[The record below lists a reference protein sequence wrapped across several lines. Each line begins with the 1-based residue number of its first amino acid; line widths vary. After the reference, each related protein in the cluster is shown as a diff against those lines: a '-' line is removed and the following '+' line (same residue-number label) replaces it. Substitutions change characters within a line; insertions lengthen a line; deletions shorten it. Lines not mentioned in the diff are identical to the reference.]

1 MACYPVPVPQVS
13 KSIRFAIIGPGRA
26 AARFAHGLQAVEN
39 TSLAAIWG
47 RNSDRARAFAGK
59 FSDPIVAPTLNDLLS
74 SNIDA
79 VYIATHPDTHAE
91 FCLQALAAG
100 IHVLCEKPAALNVC
114 QLQTVL
120 SAARRHDRL
129 FMEAMKPPFFPLY
142 QRLRR
147 HLESDPIGLIGFVRA
162 GHCDSSIGPDYP
174 LHFAELGGG
183 GIMGIGPYEAFL
195 ALDWLGPL
203 KRVQTM
209 GRLNS
214 EGVDNFAIFQTEHER
229 GLAQLHTGIDLLSHG
244 DALLSGPGG
253 YVLLRAN
260 WWNPSYATVHYLDG
274 RIVEIDSPYT
284 GSGFNYETTHFCD
297 LIRQDLRESPVIP
310 HALSLGMARLLEEA
324 RVALGVHFPAE
335 TKIDDRHPFDKA
347 TGLDTGG
354 FIPGNDLHPG
364 HPHDSHLGSYYGT
377 APSLVQAVL
386 DRWLETPD
394 RLFVENY
401 TFIDFGSGKGRV
413 VLIASKLP
421 FRKCIGVELNPDLNA
436 IAADN
441 FARWQQSGNPRS
453 PLEAVCQDALA
464 FEFPPGPCL
473 VYLFNPFPSQV
484 LAHLID
490 RIAEAFAGRPG
501 QLDLL
506 YVNAEFKDLLDQH
519 QGFTPLWQ
527 MPVTMSAEDA
537 AADLLHQVDASGR
550 KPYAEDSQDPCVAW
564 RFTGSTN
571 VTPA

>member
-1 MACYPVPVPQVS
+1 MIESVD
-13 KSIRFAIIGPGRA
+13 SIRWGIIGPGRA
-26 AARFAHGLQAVEN
+26 ATRFAVGLEVVVGATIEVV
-39 TSLAAIWG
+39 WG
-47 RNSDRARAFAGK
+47 RSSDRAQAYATK
-59 FSDPIVAPTLNDLLS
+59 FSVPTVAPTIEGLLS
-74 SNIDA
+74 ANIDA
-79 VYIATHPDTHAE
+79 VYISTHADTHAE
-91 FCLQALAAG
+91 FCIQALAAG
-100 IHVLCEKPAALNVC
+100 KHVLCEKPATLNLR
-114 QLQTVL
+114 QLQEVL
-120 SAARRHDRL
+120 AVARTHNHI

-147 HLESDPIGLIGFVRA
+147 HLESDPIGPIGFVRA
-162 GHCDSSIGPDYP
+162 GHCDSSITPDYP

-214 EGVDNFAIFQTEHER
+214 EGVDNFALFQTEHER
-229 GLAQLHTGIDLLSHG
+229 GMAQLHTGIDLLSRG
-244 DALLSGPGG
+244 DALLCGPRG

-260 WWNPSYATVHYLDG
+260 WWNPTHATVHYLDG
-274 RIVEIDSPYT
+274 RIVEIDEPYT
-284 GSGFNYETTHFCD
+284 SSGFNYETTHFCD
-297 LIRQDLRESPVIP
+297 LIRRGLRESPVIP
-310 HALSLGMARLLEEA
+310 HALSFGMARLLEEA
-324 RVALGVHFPAE
+324 RLALGVHFPGE
-335 TKIDDRHPFDKA
+335 NRPRTIEDRHPFDQS
-347 TGLDTGG
+347 TGLDTSG
-354 FIPGNDLHPG
+354 FIPGSQLNSALPN
-364 HPHDSHLGSYYGT
+364 DSHIGSYYGT
-377 APSLVQAVL
+377 PPSLAQTMI

-421 FRKCIGVELNPDLNA
+421 FRKCIGVELNSELNT
-436 IAADN
+436 IATQN
-441 FARWQQSGNPRS
+441 FARWQQSGSARS

-473 VYLFNPFPSQV
+473 IYLFNPFPSPAVAQ
-484 LAHLID
+484 LAD

-506 YVNAEFKDLLDQH
+506 YVNAEFSGILDQH
-519 QGFTPLWQ
+519 PGFTRLWQ

-537 AADLLHQVDASGR
+537 AVDLLHQIDASGN
-550 KPYAEDSQDPCVAW
+550 KPYAQESQDPCAAW
-564 RFTGSTN
+564 RFTGM
-571 VTPA
+571 P